1 MSSANGSDGQK
12 PEKEKRSIIGRLI
25 TPLVVVVIVIILG
38 AIVFRGEEEAEK
50 NGDRQQKTR
59 AISVDLSPVV
69 ATALRDVVNGVGTL
83 DAIREVRIK
92 PEIHGKLMSI
102 NFEEGG
108 FVEKGQVLFEIE
120 DEKITSQ
127 YDARKAGLQSARI
140 RLENLRRN
148 YDRVSS
154 LRERNLVSEDQFDN
168 AKTELDAASSDVKR
182 LEAELALAE
191 KQVQDT
197 IIHAPFDGY
206 ISRQL
211 VDPGTFVTAGEPLA
225 VVYKIDPLQIS
236 FYISEKY
243 APRVRPGQ
251 DIDASVSAYPD
262 RRFRG
267 KVDFISPT
275 ADQATRKFRV
285 RANIDNPE
293 SKLMPGSFASV
304 QLVLD
309 VREDRPVIPEQALV
323 TTREGYI
330 VYVVDP
336 EEKIAHIRE
345 VKTGLREPGRVE
357 VMDGLSTGEQV
368 VVYGHLQLDDGSP
381 VNIVDTWGENW
392 AADLTNTSIVQGG

>member
-1 MSSANGSDGQK
+1 MSSANGSDSQK

-25 TPLVVVVIVIILG
+25 TPLVVIVIVLILG
-38 AIVFRGEEEAEK
+38 ALVFRGGEEAET
-50 NGDRQQKTR
+50 NGDRSQRTR
-59 AISVDLSPVV
+59 AISVDLAPVA
-69 ATALRDVVNGVGTL
+69 ATNLRDIVNGVGTL
-83 DAIREVRIK
+83 DPIQEVRIK
-92 PEIHGKLMSI
+92 PEIHGKLMAV

-108 FVEKGQVLFEIE
+108 FVQKGQVLFEIE

-127 YDARKAGLQSARI
+127 YDARKAALQSARI

-148 YDRVSS
+148 FNRVSS

-225 VVYKIDPLQIS
+225 VVYKIDLLQIS
-236 FYISEKY
+236 FYIPAKY

-251 DIDASVSAYPD
+251 DIHASVAAYPD

-309 VREDRPVIPEQALV
+309 VREDRPVIPEQSLV

-336 EEKIAHIRE
+336 DDKIARIRE
-345 VKTGLREPGRVE
+345 VRTGLREPGRVE
-357 VMDGLSTGEQV
+357 VMAGLSAGEQV

-381 VNIVDTWGENW
+381 VNIVDTWDENW

>member
-262 RRFRG
+262 RRFQG